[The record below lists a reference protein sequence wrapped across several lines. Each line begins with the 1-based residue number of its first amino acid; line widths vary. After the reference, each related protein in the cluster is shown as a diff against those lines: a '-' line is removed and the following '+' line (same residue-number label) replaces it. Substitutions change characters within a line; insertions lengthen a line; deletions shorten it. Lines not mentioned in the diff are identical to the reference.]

1 MIKNQ
6 HVRYGIFIGLVIV
19 SFWILFLGYPKLLDG
34 QEKPEPWFVEVF
46 EERDDLQFWEY
57 IYQDVYHYEELVYT
71 PSDTEEV
78 TKIWFVAHDQGI
90 LSTIEEY
97 PDMGRFL
104 QLTHKSGNQEGRDE
118 IISVLKEKENMDED
132 DISWAFYMFSLEIG
146 LLSEDQQLSVG
157 SLPSD
162 STSAQ
167 SVRVPVR
174 PEEDDYESL
183 PGFHLEV
190 GKDDEGMYVKDGVGQ
205 VARVVDY
212 ISAGDQAVYIVDKFL
227 FHKPVKE
234 TEYLSSYE
242 STEEMTID
250 NQDYFSFLNDKTSQE
265 NTGDLSSLG
274 TEMFDFLEPS
284 APAEDENDRHG
295 QGEYFLIM
303 LMGSVGVTVLG
314 GLAVMAKMVW
324 K

>member
-1 MIKNQ
+1 MMIQQCVK
-6 HVRYGIFIGLVIV
+6 YGSIIGFVIV

-34 QEKPEPWFVEVF
+34 QEQVEPWFVEVF

-78 TKIWFVAHDQGI
+78 TNIWFIAHDQGI

-97 PDMGRFL
+97 PDMGHFL
-104 QLTHKSGNQEGRDE
+104 QLVHKSGNPEEVDE
-118 IISVLKEKENMDED
+118 IRSFMKESEDMDGED
-132 DISWAFYMFSLEIG
+132 LRWTFYMFSLEIG
-146 LLSEDQQLSVG
+146 LLSEDQQISVG

-162 STSAQ
+162 STLAQ

-174 PEEDDYESL
+174 PDEYIDY

-212 ISAGDQAVYIVDKFL
+212 ISAGDHAVYIVDKFL
-227 FHKPVKE
+227 FHKPEKE
-234 TEYLSSYE
+234 TKYLSSYE
-242 STEEMTID
+242 SLEEMTID
-250 NQDYFSFLNDKTSQE
+250 DQDYFRFLNDNASQE
-265 NTGDLSSLG
+265 KRTDPSSVD

-314 GLAVMAKMVW
+314 GLAVMAKIFW